1 MHRVSTRGRHR
12 NYRTASQGTREGMNM
27 SPEEYIEYLKR
38 KAEVLGEIIIRL
50 NEIAK
55 QIEDIREQLRK
66 WKGVNHDSKRING
79 LPERMS
85 RRC

>member
-1 MHRVSTRGRHR
+1 
-12 NYRTASQGTREGMNM
+12 M

-38 KAEVLGEIIIRL
+38 KAEVLGDIIIRL
-50 NEIAK
+50 NDIAK

-66 WKGVNHDSKRING
+66 KGVNHDSKRTNRF
-79 LPERMS
+79 PERMS

>member
-1 MHRVSTRGRHR
+1 
-12 NYRTASQGTREGMNM
+12 M

-38 KAEVLGEIIIRL
+38 KAEVLGDVIIRL
-50 NEIAK
+50 NDIAK
-55 QIEDIREQLRK
+55 QIEDIREQLCK
-66 WKGVNHDSKRING
+66 KGINHDSKRTNG